1 MPTQSKPAQI
11 SSPDFSR
18 MTLIPAILIRY
29 ELSVDHVYNSSVMQ
43 ICAEVQLC
51 TVSVFEIIWFN
62 FFTKTST
69 PSPLI
74 IWFPLSTLES
84 SYTGRG
90 TISKQI
96 DCKPTAHPIFD

>member
-1 MPTQSKPAQI
+1 MPTQSKLAQI

-51 TVSVFEIIWFN
+51 TVSVFEKYDSIFSQ
-62 FFTKTST
+62 TST

-74 IWFPLSTLES
+74 MWFP
-84 SYTGRG
+84 
-90 TISKQI
+90 
-96 DCKPTAHPIFD
+96 KPQFSLALFLTYLQFSH